1 MRRFHWDALGWE
13 AAQGGLPPPGA
24 GVFGYSFG
32 EDHSLGQDVG
42 VTSSEHSSA
51 RMGVGTIL
59 SLLRSATCPG
69 RVLPV
74 NVRTVKIF
82 RIAKTRI
89 SHDKVIEG
97 EKGAGPWHRR
107 QS

>member
-1 MRRFHWDALGWE
+1 
-13 AAQGGLPPPGA
+13 
-24 GVFGYSFG
+24 
-32 EDHSLGQDVG
+32 
-42 VTSSEHSSA
+42 
-51 RMGVGTIL
+51 VGTIL